1 MKFSVSPLLIMLAL
15 AGCCN
20 GVLAQVPKSAKKMEA
35 PLQGQAWQL
44 ANQAY
49 KLYEA
54 GRYAPAAARAQEAIR
69 LRPDV
74 LRLRLLLI
82 FSLQKLGKLDEAV
95 KAADAAAQAGLSSP
109 ELEDARKNLQAGVAE
124 GSAQQTAAYRKGFP
138 FAQKAYAEYQDKAY
152 EASERN
158 AETAFR
164 ADPQQGI
171 WALLWIA
178 ALEAQEKYQEA
189 MDASDAALALGA
201 PNTSDLLGRRQ
212 SMQRMLAEPYAIKGY
227 QALIA
232 NNPAEA
238 VPFAREAVELAP
250 GVGTHRLLLITV
262 LMLNDQLQD
271 AEAAA
276 TDALEQDDE
285 DTSALVLR
293 GYLKQRQGKTESANA
308 DFDTALK
315 QDWLDPEELQNLR
328 LIAADAGVI
337 AGDSE
342 RVKEILAPLDAED
355 AAVKK
360 RLLLAQST
368 LKPQRA
374 PTMAD
379 YPLPL
384 QDCRNTPYGTVC
396 QLLPSDA
403 QGNTPSAKAYAA
415 YGRHEY
421 QEAIDYA
428 RDAVAQEPE
437 SAPMQRLLTTA
448 LAAGTLTQQS
458 EALTRLNEAMEK
470 TPGDADLLMQR
481 GYLYINMKNPALAL
495 EDFRAARAT
504 GKAPA
509 AAIVSEG
516 FAQGSAGDRPGA
528 IATLK
533 SAIDMADEGEI
544 KLTDEERLN
553 TRGGISGFSREWG
566 ATVSLGYRGARPA
579 GAIGGAPLVVP
590 GDAVFST
597 AEVYWR
603 PWNFL
608 NTSTRTFELY
618 GRLSNTLYNGN
629 GRTLAQTVA
638 NPCGGGSIAVNEASN
653 SGVSGFPTTVGALG
667 MRFTP
672 DTAWGLTFGLERQFL
687 LGSATRQGYF
697 TPKNNDYRC
706 NQLQNNDL
714 NVRYRTNTGD
724 GGWLAYVSYG
734 YYFGTDRKL
743 NVTNWLTVESYAQAG
758 YAWQDMPA
766 SFSWI
771 RNASGAQVYSGT
783 GRYKRNQAFA
793 SAEMRVGRSFRMDAI
808 SDHLVVFPYVVFGV
822 DWLSSKDK
830 VSGVSAS
837 GGSTPAAWTQL
848 SGDSFNNS
856 SSWSG
861 SAGVGVNVRFWF
873 REDRYHS
880 PRSYVDWSTQY
891 RFNVGGG
898 QADRAK
904 GLFMNLTFSY

>member
-1 MKFSVSPLLIMLAL
+1 MKFSLNPLLIVLAL

-20 GVLAQVPKSAKKMEA
+20 GVFAQTSAGIKKTEA
-35 PLQGQAWQL
+35 PLQGHAWQL

-54 GRYAPAAARAQEAIR
+54 GRYAPAAARAQEAMR

-74 LRLRLLLI
+74 LRLRLLQI
-82 FSLQKLGKLDEAV
+82 FALQKLGKLDEAM
-95 KAADAAAQAGLSSP
+95 KAADAATQAGLSSP
-109 ELEDARKNLQAGVAE
+109 ELEDARKNLKAGVAE
-124 GSAQQTAAYRKGFP
+124 GNAPQTAAYRKGFP

-152 EASERN
+152 AASERN

-164 ADPQQGI
+164 TDPQQGI

-178 ALEAQEKYQEA
+178 ALEAQQKYQEA
-189 MDASDAALALGA
+189 MDASDTARALGA

-238 VPFAREAVELAP
+238 VPLAREAVELAP
-250 GVGTHRLLLITV
+250 GVGSHRLLLITV
-262 LMLNDQLQD
+262 LMLNEQLQD
-271 AEAAA
+271 AETAA

-293 GYLKQRQGKTESANA
+293 GYLKQRQGKTESANT
-308 DFDTALK
+308 DFDAALK
-315 QDWLDPEELQNLR
+315 QDWLSPEELQNLR
-328 LIAADAGVI
+328 LIAADASVI
-337 AGDSE
+337 AGDSA
-342 RVKEILAPLDAED
+342 RVKEILAPLDAENV
-355 AAVKK
+355 AVKK
-360 RLLLAQST
+360 RLQLAQST
-368 LKPQRA
+368 LKPQLA

-396 QLLPSDA
+396 QLLPADA
-403 QGNTPSAKAYAA
+403 QGNTPSSKAYAA

-428 RDAVAQEPE
+428 RDAVAQEPD
-437 SAPMQRLLTTA
+437 SAPMQRLLTTT
-448 LAAGTLTQQS
+448 LAAGTAVQQS
-458 EALTRLNEAMEK
+458 EALKRINEEMEK
-470 TPGDADLLMQR
+470 TPRDADLLMQR
-481 GYLYINMKNPALAL
+481 GYLHINMKKPSLAL
-495 EDFRAARAT
+495 DDFRAARAT
-504 GKAPA
+504 GKAPP

-533 SAIDMADEGEI
+533 SAIDMADEGKI

-629 GRTLAQTVA
+629 GKTLAQTVA
-638 NPCGGGSIAVNEASN
+638 NPCGAGSITVNEASN
-653 SGVSGFPTTVGALG
+653 SGISGFPTTVGALG

-672 DTAWGLTFGLERQFL
+672 DTSWGLTFGLERQFF

-697 TPKNNDYRC
+697 TPSSGYRC
-706 NQLQNNDL
+706 DALQDNNL
-714 NVRYRTNTGD
+714 NAHYQTKTGD

-743 NVTNWLTVESYAQAG
+743 NVSNWLTVESYAQAG
-758 YAWQDMPA
+758 YAWQNMPA
-766 SFSWI
+766 NFAWI
-771 RNASGAQVYSGT
+771 NNATGAQEYSGT

-808 SDHLVVFPYVVFGV
+808 SDHLVIFPYAVFGV
-822 DWLSSKDK
+822 DWLSNKDK
-830 VSGVSAS
+830 VSGVTAN
-837 GGSTPAAWTQL
+837 TPGNFGTL
-848 SGDSFNNS
+848 SGNSSSNS

-861 SAGVGVNVRFWF
+861 SAGVGVNVRYWF

-904 GLFMNLTFSY
+904 GLFMNFTFSY